1 MARPAPDPAHC
12 IRAFELMTQGRTLQE
27 IVEILQREGAPIKGR
42 ETARRWAT
50 AGARA
55 ASWLQEQAEGEEE
68 ATTREFVRQKYVAFL
83 DNLLARGFD
92 ELDKGDGLYKEI
104 APVMFRFAEAQAK
117 ALGAYAP
124 VQVAVSGSA
133 AGFDPTTRAVIEAM
147 EAQAKARDQEVSSS
161 GDTE

>member
-12 IRAFELMTQGRTLQE
+12 IRAFELLTEGRSLQE
-27 IVEILQREGAPIKGR
+27 IVEIFKRDGVSAGR
-42 ETARRWAT
+42 ETVRRWAA

-55 ASWLQEQAEGEEE
+55 ASWLQEVTEEAEE
-68 ATTREFVRQKYVAFL
+68 ATTQEFVRQKYVAFL
-83 DNLLARGFD
+83 DNLIARGFD
-92 ELDKGDGLYKEI
+92 ELQNTDAQYKDI